1 MTINSLVLIFLVAF
15 ESSFQFLLGL
25 SFETDSENE
34 PVSASDEHEDHNE
47 DHDDTEQG
55 DSDLLDKVD
64 IEASDPDILLW
75 VLFAFGHH

>member
-15 ESSFQFLLGL
+15 ELSFQFLLGL
-25 SFETDSENE
+25 CFETDSENE
-34 PVSASDEHEDHNE
+34 PVSASDKHEDHNE
-47 DHDDTEQG
+47 DDDYTEQG